1 VEATAGDK
9 KPLPMILIKRATIF
23 LFVVCVVSTFY
34 WIVGSLSSYLDATQA
49 MLVRMMTLSSSA
61 VIIASG
67 LGLLVELAYAVAG
80 RYRASVLGIIG
91 YIGASALSLASLIVA
106 QSVSLLSTGLR

>member
-1 VEATAGDK
+1 MKATAGDK

-23 LFVVCVVSTFY
+23 LFVVCIVSTFY

-61 VIIASG
+61 AIVASA
-67 LGLLVELAYAVAG
+67 LGLLAEIVYALAG
-80 RYRASVLGIIG
+80 RYRASVVGLLG
-91 YIGASALSLASLIVA
+91 YVCAAALSLASLLVA
-106 QSVSLLSTGLR
+106 QSVSLLASGLR